1 MGRATFVALLFLFTS
16 SAFAKTFDIRA
27 LWVVRDHII
36 SKEKI
41 DKVVEFAK
49 MNNYNHLFVQIRGRG
64 DAYYTSQLVPRS
76 HLLTK
81 TDFDPLAYILTK
93 GRQSNIKIHACFNVS
108 YLWSSP

>member
-16 SAFAKTFDIRA
+16 SAIAETFDIRA

-64 DAYYTSQLVPRS
+64 DDYYTSKLVTR
-76 HLLTK
+76 
-81 TDFDPLAYILTK
+81 
-93 GRQSNIKIHACFNVS
+93 
-108 YLWSSP
+108 